1 MANAKVKV
9 EDTLNLKTIL
19 VSEIKKTD
27 DQKAMEAVEETL
39 MVAQHRSGNELHEAK
54 MATITMRK
62 QLTATIKSPNSTLAA
77 ILQAQRNLDLTVANE
92 EAMAEIME
100 ARF

>member
-9 EDTLNLKTIL
+9 EDTLNLKAIL

-27 DQKAMEAVEETL
+27 DQKAMEAVDETL
-39 MVAQHRSGNELHEAK
+39 MVAQHRCGNELHEAK
-54 MATITMRK
+54 MATINCRK
-62 QLTATIKSPNSTLAA
+62 QLGATVKSPNSTLEA
-77 ILQAQRNLDLTVANE
+77 ILQAQRNLDLAIANE
-92 EAMAEIME
+92 QAMSDIMG